1 MYYLNWIYPLANLW
15 LQIFSCCW
23 TFPSAVRMKSLSS
36 CYVTISHG
44 FFSKNGTVLLSLF
57 LLNRLIIWM
66 PFNVSVWDIFL
77 PDINKVKLI
86 HMNQQIQFLLFITQI
101 CHWSSFSCHNM
112 FVLNEYSLSIL
123 FVFSYTYF
131 NLVLITQSFLFSC
144 RQLDKDNSWN
154 RPGALESLLETL
166 LEETGSFFV
175 DVSCSIIIAQYI
187 FAVSFHEGI
196 VDKEDNHWDAMTCE
210 ENL

>member
-1 MYYLNWIYPLANLW
+1 
-15 LQIFSCCW
+15 
-23 TFPSAVRMKSLSS
+23 
-36 CYVTISHG
+36 
-44 FFSKNGTVLLSLF
+44 
-57 LLNRLIIWM
+57 
-66 PFNVSVWDIFL
+66 
-77 PDINKVKLI
+77 
-86 HMNQQIQFLLFITQI
+86 
-101 CHWSSFSCHNM
+101 M

-154 RPGALESLLETL
+154 RPGVLESLLETL

-187 FAVSFHEGI
+187 FAVSVHEGI
-196 VDKEDNHWDAMTCE
+196 VDKEDNH
-210 ENL
+210 